1 MPVVEVAGT
10 AYKSPIHKLLPF
22 FERSRNGWKE
32 KCAVAKATVKR
43 LKNQT
48 AKLQRSRQR
57 WKELA
62 KQRGRELQQ
71 LQRELEAQKL

>member
-1 MPVVEVAGT
+1 MSVVEFEER
-10 AYKSPIHKLLPF
+10 YKSPIRKLLPF

-32 KCAVAKATVKR
+32 KCTAAKATVKQ

-48 AKLQRSRQR
+48 AKLQQSRQR

-62 KQRGRELQQ
+62 KKQALELEQLRRELD
-71 LQRELEAQKL
+71 AQKM